1 MNKTILALAILGF
14 TSATAAAAQPMRLSD
29 VPPGAIHTPGIGP
42 GYIYPTYGDD
52 MASMGAGT
60 MPATSMM
67 PGTVYV
73 PSEQVPATGMSAGHA
88 LSILR
93 QQGFTDV
100 RDLRQAPDGSW
111 HALAV
116 QRGGMAPVSVDRDGV
131 VSVREQ

>member
-14 TSATAAAAQPMRLSD
+14 TSATAAAAQSVRLSD
-29 VPPGAIHTPGIGP
+29 IPPGAIHTPGIGP
-42 GYIYPTYGDD
+42 GYIYPTYGED

-60 MPATSMM
+60 MPATSMV

-73 PSEQVPATGMSAGHA
+73 PSEQPPAFAMSEGRA

-116 QRGGMAPVSVDRDGV
+116 QPNGMDPVTVDRDGV
-131 VSVREQ
+131 VSIRER